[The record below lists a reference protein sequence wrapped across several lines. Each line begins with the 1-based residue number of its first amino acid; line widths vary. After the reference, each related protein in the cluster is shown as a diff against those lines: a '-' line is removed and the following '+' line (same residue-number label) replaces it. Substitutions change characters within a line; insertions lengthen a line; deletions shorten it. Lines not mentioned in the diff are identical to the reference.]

1 MGITNER
8 SRNARHL
15 LFASFILFLTGT
27 FYHPL
32 IFILRSSIS
41 VDQYS
46 HILLVIPVSVTL
58 LYQNRQR
65 IFANASYNVPAF
77 ISVFV
82 LLGTYTYFSHHAE
95 ALSASGRLS
104 LSILLFALCSLAAF
118 IFCYGIQ
125 AFRRVT
131 FPLLFLLLMVPLPD
145 SFLQKT
151 IHVLQNGSAVVT
163 CWLLAAARIPYTR
176 HGVVLALPRINIYIA
191 EECSGIRSSMVLLL
205 CSLVLGHLYLQSLWA
220 KLVLTLAVIPI
231 TIAKNA
237 LRIFALSTL
246 GMYVDPSFLSG
257 RLHHDGGFI
266 FFGMAFAA
274 LFLLIWFLQR
284 LDPPITKSTANAMPT
299 AP

>member
-1 MGITNER
+1 MTNEP
-8 SRNARHL
+8 SRNARHW
-15 LFASFILFLTGT
+15 LFAAFILFLTGT
-27 FYHPL
+27 FYRPL
-32 IFILRSSIS
+32 IFILTSSIS

-65 IFANASYNVPAF
+65 IFANAPYSIPAL

-82 LLGTYTYFSHHAE
+82 LLGAYAYFSYNGD
-95 ALSASGRLS
+95 ALSASSRLS

-118 IFCYGIQ
+118 TFCYGIQ
-125 AFRRVT
+125 AFHRAT
-131 FPLLFLLLMVPLPD
+131 FPLLLLLLMVPLPD

-151 IHVLQNGSAVVT
+151 IQVLQDGSAVAT

-205 CSLVLGHLYLQSLWA
+205 CSLVLGHLYLKPFWA
-220 KLVLTLAVIPI
+220 KLLLTLAVIPI

-237 LRIFALSTL
+237 LRIFVLSTL

-284 LDPPITKSTANAMPT
+284 LDSTGHESTANAMPT